1 MVKYWF
7 SLSEDRR
14 KEIFN
19 QTAQKAGLPASSIE
33 KDWWVTMV
41 LKTVFELDFSDQFVF
56 KGGTSLSK
64 GWGLI
69 NRFSEDVDLAINMT
83 FLGFDGEP
91 TLQKITRLRKASYVF
106 TSGRLKEALN
116 QKLIE
121 DGFIDFELKA
131 TVEPNTSVDP
141 HSLELV
147 YKSLTEKS
155 EYISPMVRLEVGARF
170 QMEPSEPREIQTFVG
185 NYFNDQ
191 KFADAPT
198 LINTVIPK
206 RTFLEKAFL
215 LHEEFQKTP
224 DKMRSDRMS
233 RHLYDLEKIMDTDHG
248 HEALKDTDLYNS
260 IINHRKTFTNIQG
273 VDYGTHHPDK
283 IDFVPP
289 ASIMQDY
296 EKDYKG
302 MRENMIYRESLTF
315 NELIKRMIVL
325 RNRFRALN
333 KKPIL
338 ARIGIRVS
346 QLFQNV
352 IKFFR
357 N

>member
-1 MVKYWF
+1 
-7 SLSEDRR
+7 
-14 KEIFN
+14 
-19 QTAQKAGLPASSIE
+19 
-33 KDWWVTMV
+33 
-41 LKTVFELDFSDQFVF
+41 
-56 KGGTSLSK
+56 
-64 GWGLI
+64 LI
-69 NRFSEDVDLAINMT
+69 NRLSEDVDLAINMT

-106 TSGRLKEALN
+106 TSGRLKEVLN

-121 DGFIDFELKA
+121 NGFIDFELKA
-131 TVEPNTSVDP
+131 TVEPNTSTDP

-155 EYISPMVRLEVGARF
+155 EYISPMIRLEVGARF

-185 NYFNDQ
+185 NYFNEQ

-215 LHEEFQKTP
+215 LHEEFQKAP

-248 HEALKDTDLYNS
+248 LEALKDTNLYNS
-260 IINHRKTFTNIQG
+260 IIIHRKTFTNVQG
-273 VDYGTHHPDK
+273 VDYSTHQPDK

-289 ASIMQDY
+289 QFIMQEY

-302 MRENMIYRESLTF
+302 MRESIIYGDSILF
-315 NELIKRMIVL
+315 DELIKRMIIL

-333 KKPIL
+333 KKPFFK
-338 ARIGIRVS
+338 RIG
-346 QLFQNV
+346 NV
-352 IKFFR
+352 VNEIFKNVFKFFR
-357 N
+357 K